1 MIDFVYVFVSYW
13 MPYFV
18 NQLVQFS
25 SASDLVV
32 YLLLQLVVVPCES
45 GVSQVSVVLVGWKS
59 IKMRMA
65 YLLTGSKLYST
76 HNQ

>member
-1 MIDFVYVFVSYW
+1 